1 MKCKVTNNKIEPFMS
16 FGKMPIANGFIE
28 KKDFKNEF
36 FYNMEV
42 GFSEELSLLQL
53 NDHPEPKSMFNE
65 KYPFFTSSS
74 NYMKIHFKK
83 YAEWISQKY
92 LKSNSNLIEI
102 GSNDGTFLKNF
113 KDKNINA
120 IGFEP
125 SKNVADKA
133 ILDGVKTYN
142 NFFNLKNIQL
152 IKENYNKIDV
162 ICASNVICHIPD
174 LNDLISSLDKLL
186 SKNGVFI
193 FEEPYMGSMFKKT
206 SYDQIYDE
214 HIYMFSLSSV
224 KKIFKLFNFELVDVV
239 PQETHGGSMRYI
251 IARAKNTEISNRVKI
266 GLENEIKNNYDNI
279 KSCLEFKKN
288 CEVSKEKINTL
299 INKYKNEGKS
309 ICGYAATSKSTTILN
324 YCGINQNSIDF
335 ICDTT
340 PEKIGKYSPGTHIP
354 IVPMS
359 HFYNNLTDIVYLFAW
374 NHKDEIFEKEK
385 NKIKNDIKW
394 ISHVDL

>member
-142 NFFNLKNIQL
+142 NFFNLKNIEL

-288 CEVSKEKINTL
+288 CEK
-299 INKYKNEGKS
+299 
-309 ICGYAATSKSTTILN
+309 
-324 YCGINQNSIDF
+324 
-335 ICDTT
+335 
-340 PEKIGKYSPGTHIP
+340 
-354 IVPMS
+354 
-359 HFYNNLTDIVYLFAW
+359 
-374 NHKDEIFEKEK
+374 
-385 NKIKNDIKW
+385 
-394 ISHVDL
+394 

>member
-28 KKDFKNEF
+28 KKDFNNEF

-125 SKNVADKA
+125 
-133 ILDGVKTYN
+133 
-142 NFFNLKNIQL
+142 
-152 IKENYNKIDV
+152 
-162 ICASNVICHIPD
+162 
-174 LNDLISSLDKLL
+174 
-186 SKNGVFI
+186 
-193 FEEPYMGSMFKKT
+193 
-206 SYDQIYDE
+206 
-214 HIYMFSLSSV
+214 
-224 KKIFKLFNFELVDVV
+224 
-239 PQETHGGSMRYI
+239 
-251 IARAKNTEISNRVKI
+251 
-266 GLENEIKNNYDNI
+266 
-279 KSCLEFKKN
+279 
-288 CEVSKEKINTL
+288 
-299 INKYKNEGKS
+299 
-309 ICGYAATSKSTTILN
+309 
-324 YCGINQNSIDF
+324 
-335 ICDTT
+335 
-340 PEKIGKYSPGTHIP
+340 
-354 IVPMS
+354 
-359 HFYNNLTDIVYLFAW
+359 
-374 NHKDEIFEKEK
+374 
-385 NKIKNDIKW
+385 
-394 ISHVDL
+394 